1 MKLLFVSLG
10 CDKNLVD
17 TEFMLGMLRDDG
29 IEITNDETEA
39 DIIIVN
45 TCCFINDAKEESVN
59 AILEMA
65 EYKKIGPLK
74 ALIVTGCLA
83 QRYKEEIK
91 TEIPEVD
98 AILGT
103 NSYED
108 IVKAV
113 HEALGGTFYENFK
126 TLEGLPS
133 IHTKRSVTT
142 GGHFAYLKIA
152 EGCNKRCTYCI
163 IPYIRGNYRSV
174 PMERLIKEAQELA
187 DSAQIEQVLA
197 DAGIS
202 GADID
207 ELMAAKD
214 ASGALLGY
222 VITVTDHE
230 GYGGDIQ
237 FSMGITNEGTLN
249 GISLLSIS
257 ETAGLGMR
265 AGEVLV
271 PQFSDKNVSRFTY
284 TKTGATADSE
294 IDAISGATI
303 TTNAVV
309 NGVNAGLAYF
319 DKILKGG
326 SAQ

>member
-1 MKLLFVSLG
+1 MKGMIKDALILFAITLIAG
-10 CDKNLVD
+10 L
-17 TEFMLGMLRDDG
+17 MLGVVND
-29 IEITNDETEA
+29 ITKEPIAQQEQKAKNEA
-39 DIIIVN
+39 CQNV
-45 TCCFINDAKEESVN
+45 
-59 AILEMA
+59 
-65 EYKKIGPLK
+65 
-74 ALIVTGCLA
+74 
-83 QRYKEEIK
+83 
-91 TEIPEVD
+91 
-98 AILGT
+98 
-103 NSYED
+103 
-108 IVKAV
+108 
-113 HEALGGTFYENFK
+113 
-126 TLEGLPS
+126 
-133 IHTKRSVTT
+133 
-142 GGHFAYLKIA
+142 FAA
-152 EGCNKRCTYCI
+152 AD
-163 IPYIRGNYRSV
+163 SF
-174 PMERLIKEAQELA
+174 EAQELA
-187 DSAQIEQVLA
+187 DLAQIEQVLA

-309 NGVNAGLAYF
+309 NGVNAGFAYF

>member
-1 MKLLFVSLG
+1 MKGMIKDALILFAITLIAG
-10 CDKNLVD
+10 L
-17 TEFMLGMLRDDG
+17 MLGVVND
-29 IEITNDETEA
+29 ITKVPIAQQEQKAKNEA
-39 DIIIVN
+39 CQNV
-45 TCCFINDAKEESVN
+45 
-59 AILEMA
+59 
-65 EYKKIGPLK
+65 
-74 ALIVTGCLA
+74 
-83 QRYKEEIK
+83 
-91 TEIPEVD
+91 
-98 AILGT
+98 
-103 NSYED
+103 
-108 IVKAV
+108 
-113 HEALGGTFYENFK
+113 
-126 TLEGLPS
+126 
-133 IHTKRSVTT
+133 
-142 GGHFAYLKIA
+142 FAA
-152 EGCNKRCTYCI
+152 AD
-163 IPYIRGNYRSV
+163 SF
-174 PMERLIKEAQELA
+174 EAQELA

-237 FSMGITNEGTLN
+237 FSLGITNEGTLN
-249 GISLLSIS
+249 GISLLGIS

-271 PQFSDKNVSRFTY
+271 PQFSDKNVSLFTY
-284 TKTGATADSE
+284 TKTGAAADSE